1 MTTQQGGD
9 TVIGKLLLE
18 WRGGADAPGG
28 AVDPSDVNQSND
40 TRTDNREAE
49 KARTKDTKSL
59 DSINKKTSGYVRNTL
74 GINIGIA
81 SILKQSQIFTGT
93 LGTIFQILGALVDV
107 ILAPF
112 MPLIVAALKSMAA
125 NIPGIQKKAEQ
136 IVGVIVKVIQGIA
149 KGVRFITSF
158 LPGKI
163 GSVLKDIF
171 QYFIIG
177 VFLAKLLGGFKLL
190 GMLRKKGETVVVT
203 WLMKIYGALIRPGG
217 GGGGVPYGPPI
228 PGGGGGSRM
237 GRMARGI
244 GMRGGAG
251 LMGAGLVAGGA
262 MTGGGTGL
270 AMGIGGGALTG
281 AMIGSAVPVIG
292 TAIGAVAGAA
302 IGGAL
307 VLMANKSNDEGE
319 QTRRNQDLYNMNNR
333 SSQYRSGGSGAGIV
347 QWG

>member
-9 TVIGKLLLE
+9 TTIGKIILE
-18 WRGGADAPGG
+18 MAGGADAPGG
-28 AVDPSDVNQSND
+28 AVDPSDVKQSND
-40 TRTDNREAE
+40 TRTDNREVE
-49 KARTKDTKSL
+49 KARSKDTKSL

-125 NIPGIQKKAEQ
+125 NIPGIQAKAEQ
-136 IVGVIVKVIQGIA
+136 IVGVIVKVIQAIA

-158 LPGKI
+158 LPGKV
-163 GSVLKDIF
+163 GTVLKDIF

-177 VFLAKLLGGFKLL
+177 VFLAKLLGGFKIL
-190 GMLRKKGETVVVT
+190 GLLRKKGETVTVT
-203 WLMKIYGALIRPGG
+203 WLMKIYSALVTRGG
-217 GGGGVPYGPPI
+217 GGGGPYGPPVT
-228 PGGGGGSRM
+228 GGGGSRM

-281 AMIGSAVPVIG
+281 AMIGSAIPVIG

-307 VLMANKSNDEGE
+307 VLMANKSNDE
-319 QTRRNQDLYNMNNR
+319 QTAVNRNPDLYNVNTANQRMPMSWR
-333 SSQYRSGGSGAGIV
+333 S
-347 QWG
+347 

>member
-9 TVIGKLLLE
+9 TTIGKIILE
-18 WRGGADAPGG
+18 MAGGADAPGG
-28 AVDPSDVNQSND
+28 AVDPSDVKQSND

-49 KARTKDTKSL
+49 KARSKDTKSL

-112 MPLIVAALKSMAA
+112 MPLIVAALKSMAS
-125 NIPGIQKKAEQ
+125 NIPGIQAKAEQ
-136 IVGVIVKVIQGIA
+136 IVGVIVKVIQAIA
-149 KGVRFITSF
+149 KGVRFVTSF

-163 GSVLKDIF
+163 GTVLKDIF

-190 GMLRKKGETVVVT
+190 GMLRQKSETVTVT
-203 WLMKIYGALIRPGG
+203 WLMKIYSALVTRGG
-217 GGGGVPYGPPI
+217 GGGGVPYGPPVT
-228 PGGGGGSRM
+228 GGGGSRM

-281 AMIGSAVPVIG
+281 AMIGSAIPGIG

-307 VLMANKSNDEGE
+307 VLMANKSNDE
-319 QTRRNQDLYNMNNR
+319 QTAVNRNPDLYNVNTANQRMPMSWR
-333 SSQYRSGGSGAGIV
+333 S
-347 QWG
+347 